1 MDEEIGRFVFF
12 EFSPR
17 TEEKSGDLGS
27 RTPSLNARE
36 SLREAKVQASLANM
50 GFANIWATKAE
61 CNGKG
66 QRRR

>member
-27 RTPSLNARE
+27 RTPSLNARANRCVKQRFK
-36 SLREAKVQASLANM
+36 LR
-50 GFANIWATKAE
+50 
-61 CNGKG
+61 
-66 QRRR
+66 